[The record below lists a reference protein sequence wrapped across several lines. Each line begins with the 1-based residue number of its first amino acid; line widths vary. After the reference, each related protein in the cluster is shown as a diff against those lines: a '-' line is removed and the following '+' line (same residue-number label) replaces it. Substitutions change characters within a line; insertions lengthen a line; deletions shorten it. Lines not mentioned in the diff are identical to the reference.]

1 MTRVIPG
8 SLPVPRSWSRPIH
21 RGPGA
26 QANTA
31 ADVIAKTLVEH
42 GRVRYFQS
50 RERDQRRKEGPPE
63 MIFIAAMLSISV
75 ILTGCFAKIHE
86 LPSQPET
93 AEPLFAPLPD
103 QDFMVGLAVSG
114 GGSRAATFAAAAL
127 EALAE
132 LPVHIGTEQRSVLET
147 VSYMSSVSGGSLA
160 TAYYVTKKPPR
171 SEPIL
176 GADGMTPRYREF
188 FSAYKTVMQSDFQQ
202 RAVLR
207 QLAFFRALNPTKLAY
222 SLSEVWDNEF
232 LGDIT
237 FAQLYEREQRGDIPR
252 VILNGTVYNSGQRF
266 AFTTLPAS
274 DFDYDFIEL
283 LTNELKKPNRPV
295 PVTAEGMAIIEAGL
309 KKASRQF
316 LPLSFERIGA
326 DYRNLPL
333 SLAVATSASFPPVVG
348 PVTYQVAGRPTYL
361 HIGDGGLF
369 DNLGTESL
377 TTLFLKKIPQ
387 GSSKSG
393 LIIVI
398 DTSFPFDAGGPQLD
412 KSEKGFEVF
421 RDDPSR
427 IVGIMEERANTYQT
441 LLWHS
446 LRTEGVVLP
455 DFAHLRIEVLKH
467 VDAEWTGYDDLPE
480 ACRGDFLSTVTPAQ
494 IKQAV
499 SEIPTLF
506 KIKTPCHGAL
516 LQKAARKVVA
526 QHRPRIV
533 SFIEAHLRNPKP

>member
-1 MTRVIPG
+1 M
-8 SLPVPRSWSRPIH
+8 
-21 RGPGA
+21 RGW
-26 QANTA
+26 
-31 ADVIAKTLVEH
+31 
-42 GRVRYFQS
+42 
-50 RERDQRRKEGPPE
+50 
-63 MIFIAAMLSISV
+63 IAAVFSV
-75 ILTGCFAKIHE
+75 SLLLAGCFAKIYE
-86 LPSQPET
+86 LPSQPEH
-93 AEPLFAPLPD
+93 AEALFASLPD

-114 GGSRAATFAAAAL
+114 GGSRAATFAAGAL

-132 LPVHIGTEQRSVLET
+132 LPVRLGTEQRSVLET

-160 TAYYVTKKPPR
+160 TAYYVANKPPKTV
-171 SEPIL
+171 PVL
-176 GADGMTPRYREF
+176 GEGGQLSPRYQEF
-188 FSAYKTVMQSDFQQ
+188 FSRYKTAMQSNFQ
-202 RAVLR
+202 RSALVR

-222 SLSEVWDNEF
+222 SLSEVWDEDF
-232 LGDIT
+232 LGHTT

-252 VILNGTVYNSGQRF
+252 VILNGTVYNSGRRF

-283 LTNELKKPNRPV
+283 LMKELKKPDRPV
-295 PVTAEGMAIIEAGL
+295 PVTPEGMAIIQKGL
-309 KKASRQF
+309 EKASRQF
-316 LPLSFERIGA
+316 LPLTFERIGA
-326 DYRNLPL
+326 DYRNLRL

-398 DTSFPFDAGGPQLD
+398 DTSFPFDAGGPELD
-412 KSEKGFEVF
+412 NSEKGFQVF

-441 LLWHS
+441 MLWHS
-446 LRTEGVVLP
+446 LRTEGAVLP

-467 VDAEWTGYDDLPE
+467 VDADWEKGYEDLPE
-480 ACRGDFLSTVTPAQ
+480 VCREEFPSDVTPLQ

-499 SEIPTLF
+499 SQIPTLF

-516 LQKAARKVVA
+516 LQKAARKVVE
-526 QHRPRIV
+526 QHRHRIV
-533 SFIEAHLRNPKP
+533 SFIEAHLRKNAP

>member
-1 MTRVIPG
+1 MTMR
-8 SLPVPRSWSRPIH
+8 L
-21 RGPGA
+21 
-26 QANTA
+26 A
-31 ADVIAKTLVEH
+31 ALLIVSFLLA
-42 GRVRYFQS
+42 
-50 RERDQRRKEGPPE
+50 
-63 MIFIAAMLSISV
+63 
-75 ILTGCFAKIHE
+75 GCFAKIQQ
-86 LPSQPET
+86 LPSQPEN
-93 AEPLFAPLPD
+93 AEALFAPLPD
-103 QDFMVGLAVSG
+103 QEFMVGLAVSG

-127 EALAE
+127 EALGE
-132 LPVHIGTEQRSVLET
+132 LPVQLGPVRRSVLET

-160 TAYYVTKKPPR
+160 TAYYVTKKPPK
-171 SEPIL
+171 SEPVL
-176 GADGMTPRYREF
+176 GEQGLSPPYRAF
-188 FSAYKTVMQSDFQQ
+188 FSAYKTAMQSNFQ
-202 RAVLR
+202 RSALLR
-207 QLAFFRALNPTKLAY
+207 QFAYFRALNPTKLAY
-222 SLSEVWDNEF
+222 SLSEVWDDQF
-232 LGDIT
+232 LGDLT

-252 VILNGTVYNSGQRF
+252 VILNGTVYNTGRRF

-274 DFDYDFIEL
+274 DFDYDFIGL

-295 PVTAEGMAIIEAGL
+295 PVTPEGMAIIQKGL
-309 KKASRQF
+309 DKASRQF
-316 LPLSFERIGA
+316 LPLTFERVGA
-326 DYRNLPL
+326 DYRNLRL

-348 PVTYQVAGRPTYL
+348 PVTYQIAGRPTYL

-398 DTSFPFDAGGPQLD
+398 DTSFPFDAGGPELD

-467 VDAEWTGYDDLPE
+467 VDAEWTGYQDLPE
-480 ACRGDFLSTVTPAQ
+480 VCRDEFPSDVTPVQ

-499 SEIPTLF
+499 GEIPTLF

-516 LQKAARKVVA
+516 LEKAARKVVE
-526 QHRPRIV
+526 QHRSRIV
-533 SFIEAHLRNPKP
+533 SFIEAHQQKNQP

>member
-1 MTRVIPG
+1 MRLATVLIV
-8 SLPVPRSWSRPIH
+8 SFLL
-21 RGPGA
+21 A
-26 QANTA
+26 
-31 ADVIAKTLVEH
+31 
-42 GRVRYFQS
+42 
-50 RERDQRRKEGPPE
+50 
-63 MIFIAAMLSISV
+63 
-75 ILTGCFAKIHE
+75 GCFAKVHQ
-86 LPSQPET
+86 LPSQPEN
-93 AEPLFAPLPD
+93 AEALFAPLPD
-103 QDFMVGLAVSG
+103 QEFMVGLAVSG

-127 EALAE
+127 EALGE
-132 LPVHIGTEQRSVLET
+132 LPVQLGPVRRSVLET
-147 VSYMSSVSGGSLA
+147 VSYMSSVSGGSVA
-160 TAYYVTKKPPR
+160 TAYYVTKKPPK
-171 SEPIL
+171 SEPVL
-176 GADGMTPRYREF
+176 GEQGLSPRYREF
-188 FSAYKTVMQSDFQQ
+188 FSAYKTAMQSNFQ
-202 RAVLR
+202 RSALLR
-207 QLAFFRALNPTKLAY
+207 QFTYFRVLNPTKLAY
-222 SLSEVWDNEF
+222 SLSEVWDDQF
-232 LGDIT
+232 LGDMT

-252 VILNGTVYNSGQRF
+252 VILNGTVYNTGRRF

-274 DFDYDFIEL
+274 DFDYDFIGL

-295 PVTAEGMAIIEAGL
+295 PVTPEGMAIIQKGL
-309 KKASRQF
+309 DKASRQF
-316 LPLSFERIGA
+316 LPLTFERVGA
-326 DYRNLPL
+326 DYRNLRL

-348 PVTYQVAGRPTYL
+348 PVTYQIAGRPTYL

-398 DTSFPFDAGGPQLD
+398 DTSFPFDAGGPELD

-467 VDAEWTGYDDLPE
+467 VDAEWTGYQDLPE
-480 ACRGDFLSTVTPAQ
+480 VCRDDFPSDVTPVQ

-516 LQKAARKVVA
+516 LQKAARKVVE

-533 SFIEAHLRNPKP
+533 SFIETHFQKNQP

>member
-1 MTRVIPG
+1 MTYLTALI
-8 SLPVPRSWSRPIH
+8 SL
-21 RGPGA
+21 
-26 QANTA
+26 
-31 ADVIAKTLVEH
+31 
-42 GRVRYFQS
+42 
-50 RERDQRRKEGPPE
+50 
-63 MIFIAAMLSISV
+63 SV
-75 ILTGCFAKIHE
+75 SLLLAGCFAKIQE
-86 LPSQPET
+86 LPAQQ
-93 AEPLFAPLPD
+93 AEKEALFAPLPQ

-114 GGSRAATFAAAAL
+114 GGSRAAAFAAAAL

-132 LPVHIGTEQRSVLET
+132 TPVRMGETTRSVLET

-160 TAYYVTKKPPR
+160 TAYYVAKKPPKP
-171 SEPIL
+171 EPML
-176 GADGMTPRYREF
+176 VGQDLSPRYREF
-188 FSAYKTVMQSDFQQ
+188 FSTYQTAMQTNFQ
-202 RAVLR
+202 RSALVR
-207 QLAFFRALNPTKLAY
+207 QLAYFRAFNPTKLAY
-222 SLSEVWDNEF
+222 SLSEVWDSQF
-232 LGDIT
+232 LGGMT
-237 FAQLYEREQRGDIPR
+237 FAQLYERELRGDIPR
-252 VILNGTVYNSGQRF
+252 VILNGTVYNSGRRF

-283 LTNELKKPNRPV
+283 LTTELKKPDRPV
-295 PVTAEGMAIIEAGL
+295 PVTPEGMAIIQKGL
-309 KKASRQF
+309 EKASRQF
-316 LPLSFERIGA
+316 LPLTFERIGA

-348 PVTYQVAGRPTYL
+348 PVTYQVAGRPAYL

-398 DTSFPFDAGGPQLD
+398 DTSFPFDAGGPELD

-446 LRTEGVVLP
+446 LRTEGAVLP

-467 VDAEWTGYDDLPE
+467 VDADWSGYEDLPE
-480 ACRGDFLSTVTPAQ
+480 ICREDFPSDVTPTQ

-499 SEIPTLF
+499 SQIPTLF

-516 LQKAARKVVA
+516 LQKAARKVVEL
-526 QHRPRIV
+526 HRHRIV
-533 SFIEAHLRNPKP
+533 SFIEAHFRKSQQ

>member
-1 MTRVIPG
+1 MIRHVT
-8 SLPVPRSWSRPIH
+8 
-21 RGPGA
+21 
-26 QANTA
+26 
-31 ADVIAKTLVEH
+31 TL
-42 GRVRYFQS
+42 
-50 RERDQRRKEGPPE
+50 
-63 MIFIAAMLSISV
+63 LSAC
-75 ILTGCFAKIHE
+75 LLFTGCFAKIYE

-93 AEPLFAPLPD
+93 DQALFAPLPD

-114 GGSRAATFAAAAL
+114 GGSRAATFAAGAL

-132 LPVHIGTEQRSVLET
+132 IPVRLGTEKRSVLET
-147 VSYMSSVSGGSLA
+147 VSYMSSVSGGTLA
-160 TAYYVTKKPPR
+160 TAYYVSKKPQKT
-171 SEPIL
+171 EPML
-176 GADGMTPRYREF
+176 GQEGLSPRYREF
-188 FSAYKTVMQSDFQQ
+188 FSAYKTAMQSNFQNS
-202 RAVLR
+202 ALFR
-207 QLAFFRALNPTKLAY
+207 QLLFFRALNPTKFAY
-222 SLSEVWDNEF
+222 SFSEVWDKEF
-232 LGDIT
+232 FGDMT
-237 FAQLYEREQRGDIPR
+237 FAQLYEREKRGDIPR

-266 AFTTLPAS
+266 AFTTLPAA
-274 DFDYDFIEL
+274 DFDYDFIDLLIKEL
-283 LTNELKKPNRPV
+283 TKPDRPV
-295 PVTAEGMAIIEAGL
+295 PVTPEGLAIIETGL
-309 KKASRQF
+309 EKASRQF
-316 LPLSFERIGA
+316 LPLTFERIRA

-398 DTSFPFDAGGPQLD
+398 DTSFPFDAGGPELD

-467 VDAEWTGYDDLPE
+467 VDAEWTGYDDLPDV
-480 ACRGDFLSTVTPAQ
+480 CRKEFPSNVTPAQ

-499 SEIPTLF
+499 SQIPTLF

-516 LQKAARKVVA
+516 LQKAARKVVE

-533 SFIEAHLRNPKP
+533 NFIEAHLRNPQP

>member
-1 MTRVIPG
+1 MTMR
-8 SLPVPRSWSRPIH
+8 L
-21 RGPGA
+21 
-26 QANTA
+26 A
-31 ADVIAKTLVEH
+31 ALLIVSFLLA
-42 GRVRYFQS
+42 
-50 RERDQRRKEGPPE
+50 
-63 MIFIAAMLSISV
+63 
-75 ILTGCFAKIHE
+75 GCFAKIHQ
-86 LPSQPET
+86 LPSQPEN
-93 AEPLFAPLPD
+93 AEALFAPLPD
-103 QDFMVGLAVSG
+103 QEFMVGLAVSG

-127 EALAE
+127 EALGE
-132 LPVHIGTEQRSVLET
+132 LPVQLGPVRRSVLET
-147 VSYMSSVSGGSLA
+147 VSYMSSVSGGSVA
-160 TAYYVTKKPPR
+160 TAYYVTKKPPK
-171 SEPIL
+171 SEPVL
-176 GADGMTPRYREF
+176 GEQGLSPRYREF
-188 FSAYKTVMQSDFQQ
+188 FSAYKTAMQSNFQ
-202 RAVLR
+202 RSALLR
-207 QLAFFRALNPTKLAY
+207 QFTYFRALNPTKLAY
-222 SLSEVWDNEF
+222 SLSEVWDDQF
-232 LGDIT
+232 LGDLT

-252 VILNGTVYNSGQRF
+252 VILNGTVYNTGRRF

-274 DFDYDFIEL
+274 DFDYDFIGL
-283 LTNELKKPNRPV
+283 LTNELKKPSRPV
-295 PVTAEGMAIIEAGL
+295 PVTPEGMAIIQKGL
-309 KKASRQF
+309 DKASRQF
-316 LPLSFERIGA
+316 LPLTFERVGV
-326 DYRNLPL
+326 DYRNLRL

-348 PVTYQVAGRPTYL
+348 PVTYQIAGRPTYL

-398 DTSFPFDAGGPQLD
+398 DTSFPFDAGGPELD

-467 VDAEWTGYDDLPE
+467 VDAEWTGYQDLPE
-480 ACRGDFLSTVTPAQ
+480 VCRDDFPSDVTPVQ

-516 LQKAARKVVA
+516 LQKAARKVVE

-533 SFIEAHLRNPKP
+533 SFIETHFQKNQP

>member
-1 MTRVIPG
+1 MRLATVLIV
-8 SLPVPRSWSRPIH
+8 SFLL
-21 RGPGA
+21 A
-26 QANTA
+26 
-31 ADVIAKTLVEH
+31 
-42 GRVRYFQS
+42 
-50 RERDQRRKEGPPE
+50 
-63 MIFIAAMLSISV
+63 
-75 ILTGCFAKIHE
+75 GCFAKIHQ
-86 LPSQPET
+86 LPSQPEN
-93 AEPLFAPLPD
+93 AEALFAPLPD
-103 QDFMVGLAVSG
+103 QEFMVGLAVSG

-127 EALAE
+127 EALGE
-132 LPVHIGTEQRSVLET
+132 LPVQLGPVRRSVLET
-147 VSYMSSVSGGSLA
+147 VSYMSSVSGGSVA
-160 TAYYVTKKPPR
+160 TAYYVTKKPPK
-171 SEPIL
+171 SEPVL
-176 GADGMTPRYREF
+176 GEQGLSPRYREF
-188 FSAYKTVMQSDFQQ
+188 FSAYKTAMQSNFQ
-202 RAVLR
+202 RSALLR
-207 QLAFFRALNPTKLAY
+207 QFTYFRALNPTKLAY
-222 SLSEVWDNEF
+222 SLSEVWDDQF
-232 LGDIT
+232 LGDMT

-252 VILNGTVYNSGQRF
+252 VILNGTVYNSGRRF

-274 DFDYDFIEL
+274 DFDYDFIGL

-295 PVTAEGMAIIEAGL
+295 PVTPEGMAIIQKGL
-309 KKASRQF
+309 DKASRQF
-316 LPLSFERIGA
+316 LPLTFEGVGA
-326 DYRNLPL
+326 DYRNLRL

-348 PVTYQVAGRPTYL
+348 PVTYQIAGRPTYL

-398 DTSFPFDAGGPQLD
+398 DTSFPFDAGGPELD

-467 VDAEWTGYDDLPE
+467 VDAEWTGYQDLPE
-480 ACRGDFLSTVTPAQ
+480 VCRDDFPSDVTPVQ

-516 LQKAARKVVA
+516 LQKAARKVVE

-533 SFIEAHLRNPKP
+533 SFIETHFQKNQP

>member
-1 MTRVIPG
+1 MRLATVLIV
-8 SLPVPRSWSRPIH
+8 SLLL
-21 RGPGA
+21 A
-26 QANTA
+26 
-31 ADVIAKTLVEH
+31 
-42 GRVRYFQS
+42 
-50 RERDQRRKEGPPE
+50 
-63 MIFIAAMLSISV
+63 
-75 ILTGCFAKIHE
+75 GCFAKIHQ
-86 LPSQPET
+86 LPSQPEN
-93 AEPLFAPLPD
+93 AEALFAPLPD
-103 QDFMVGLAVSG
+103 QEFMVGLAVSG

-127 EALAE
+127 EALGE
-132 LPVHIGTEQRSVLET
+132 LPVQLGPVRRSVLET
-147 VSYMSSVSGGSLA
+147 VSYMSSVSGGSVA
-160 TAYYVTKKPPR
+160 TAYYVTKKPPK
-171 SEPIL
+171 SEPVL
-176 GADGMTPRYREF
+176 GEQGLSPRYREF
-188 FSAYKTVMQSDFQQ
+188 FSAYKTAMQSNFQ
-202 RAVLR
+202 RSALLR
-207 QLAFFRALNPTKLAY
+207 QFTYFRALNPTKLAY
-222 SLSEVWDNEF
+222 SLSEVWDDQF
-232 LGDIT
+232 LGDMT

-252 VILNGTVYNSGQRF
+252 VILNGTVYNTGRRF

-274 DFDYDFIEL
+274 DFDYDFIGL

-295 PVTAEGMAIIEAGL
+295 PVTPEGMAIIQKGL
-309 KKASRQF
+309 DKASRQF
-316 LPLSFERIGA
+316 LPLTFERVGA
-326 DYRNLPL
+326 DYRNLRL

-348 PVTYQVAGRPTYL
+348 PVTYQIAGRPTYL

-398 DTSFPFDAGGPQLD
+398 DTSFPFDAGGPELD

-467 VDAEWTGYDDLPE
+467 VDAEWTGYQDLPE
-480 ACRGDFLSTVTPAQ
+480 VCRDDFPSDVTPVQ

-516 LQKAARKVVA
+516 LQKAARKVVE

-533 SFIEAHLRNPKP
+533 SFIETHFQKNQP

>member
-1 MTRVIPG
+1 MTRMAVLL
-8 SLPVPRSWSRPIH
+8 SL
-21 RGPGA
+21 
-26 QANTA
+26 N
-31 ADVIAKTLVEH
+31 LVL
-42 GRVRYFQS
+42 
-50 RERDQRRKEGPPE
+50 
-63 MIFIAAMLSISV
+63 A
-75 ILTGCFAKIHE
+75 GCFAKIYE
-86 LPSQPET
+86 LPPQPT
-93 AEPLFAPLPD
+93 DAEALFAPLPD

-114 GGSRAATFAAAAL
+114 GGSRAATFAAGAI

-132 LPVHIGTEQRSVLET
+132 LPVRVGAEQRSVLET
-147 VSYMSSVSGGSLA
+147 VSYISSVSGGSLA
-160 TAYYVTKKPPR
+160 TAYYVAKKPAR
-171 SEPIL
+171 SEPVL
-176 GADGMTPRYREF
+176 GDDGLSPNYRKF
-188 FSAYKTVMQSDFQQ
+188 FSTYKTAMQSNFQ
-202 RAVLR
+202 RSAVLR
-207 QLAFFRALNPTKLAY
+207 QVAFFRALNPTKLAY
-222 SLSEVWDNEF
+222 SLSEVWDQDF
-232 LGDIT
+232 LGDMT

-274 DFDYDFIEL
+274 DFDYDFIDL
-283 LTNELKKPNRPV
+283 LTKELKNPDRPV
-295 PVTAEGMAIIEAGL
+295 PVTPEGLAIIRTGL
-309 KKASRQF
+309 EKASRQF

-326 DYRNLPL
+326 DYRNLRL

-361 HIGDGGLF
+361 HVGDGGLF

-377 TTLFLKKIPQ
+377 TTLFLKKLPP

-427 IVGIMEERANTYQT
+427 IIGIMEERANTYQA

-467 VDAEWTGYDDLPE
+467 VDAEWTGYEDLPDL
-480 ACRGDFLSTVTPAQ
+480 CREDFPSDVTPAQ

-499 SEIPTLF
+499 SQIPTLF
-506 KIKTPCHGAL
+506 KIDTPCHGAL
-516 LQKAARKVVA
+516 LEKAARKVVE
-526 QHRPRIV
+526 QHRQRIV
-533 SFIEAHLRNPKP
+533 TFIESHLRKPQR

>member
-1 MTRVIPG
+1 MMAPVVVVLTM
-8 SLPVPRSWSRPIH
+8 SL
-21 RGPGA
+21 
-26 QANTA
+26 
-31 ADVIAKTLVEH
+31 L
-42 GRVRYFQS
+42 
-50 RERDQRRKEGPPE
+50 
-63 MIFIAAMLSISV
+63 
-75 ILTGCFAKIHE
+75 LTGCFAKVYE
-86 LPSQPET
+86 LPSQPEH
-93 AEPLFAPLPD
+93 AEALFAPLPD

-114 GGSRAATFAAAAL
+114 GGSRAATFAAGAL

-132 LPVHIGTEQRSVLET
+132 IPVSLGTEQRSVLET

-160 TAYYVTKKPPR
+160 TAYYVTNKPPR
-171 SEPIL
+171 SEL
-176 GADGMTPRYREF
+176 MLSNGSLSPRYREF
-188 FSAYKTVMQSDFQQ
+188 FSAYKAAMQSNFQ
-202 RAVLR
+202 RSALVR

-222 SLSEVWDNEF
+222 SLSEVWDKDF
-232 LGDIT
+232 LGDMT

-252 VILNGTVYNSGQRF
+252 VILNGTVYNSGRRF

-283 LTNELKKPNRPV
+283 LMNELKKPDRPV
-295 PVTAEGMAIIEAGL
+295 PVTTEGLAIIQKGL
-309 KKASRQF
+309 EKASRQF
-316 LPLSFERIGA
+316 LPLTFERIAA

-348 PVTYQVAGRPTYL
+348 PVTYRVAGRPTYL

-398 DTSFPFDAGGPQLD
+398 DTSFPFDAGGPELD
-412 KSEKGFEVF
+412 SSEKGFQVF

-427 IVGIMEERANTYQT
+427 IVGIMEERAHTYQT
-441 LLWHS
+441 MLWHS
-446 LRTEGVVLP
+446 LRTEGAVLP

-467 VDAEWTGYDDLPE
+467 VDADWDRGYQDLPDV
-480 ACRGDFLSTVTPAQ
+480 CREDFPLDVTPAQ

-499 SEIPTLF
+499 SQIPTLF

-516 LQKAARKVVA
+516 LQEAARRAVK
-526 QHRPRIV
+526 QHRDRIV
-533 SFIEAHLRNPKP
+533 SFIERHLRKPQP

>member
-1 MTRVIPG
+1 MRYFAAVLSIC
-8 SLPVPRSWSRPIH
+8 LPVVL
-21 RGPGA
+21 A
-26 QANTA
+26 
-31 ADVIAKTLVEH
+31 
-42 GRVRYFQS
+42 
-50 RERDQRRKEGPPE
+50 
-63 MIFIAAMLSISV
+63 
-75 ILTGCFAKIHE
+75 GCFAKIQQ
-86 LPSQPET
+86 LPAQPEN
-93 AEPLFAPLPD
+93 AEALFAPLPA

-114 GGSRAATFAAAAL
+114 GGSRAATFAAGAL

-132 LPVHIGTEQRSVLET
+132 IPVRQGSATRSVLET
-147 VSYMSSVSGGSLA
+147 VSYMSSVSGGSVA
-160 TAYYVTKKPPR
+160 TAYYVTKKPPK
-171 SEPIL
+171 SEPVL
-176 GADGMTPRYREF
+176 GEQGLSPRYRDF
-188 FSAYKTVMQSDFQQ
+188 FSAYKTAMQSNFQ
-202 RAVLR
+202 RSAVLR

-222 SLSEVWDNEF
+222 SLSEVWDDQF
-232 LGDIT
+232 LGDMT

-252 VILNGTVYNSGQRF
+252 VILNGTVYNTGRRF

-283 LTNELKKPNRPV
+283 LTKELKKPDRPV
-295 PVTAEGMAIIEAGL
+295 PLTPEGIAIIQKGL
-309 KKASRQF
+309 DKASRQF
-316 LPLSFERIGA
+316 LPLTFERIGA
-326 DYRNLPL
+326 DYRNLRL

-348 PVTYQVAGRPTYL
+348 PVTYQVGGGSTYM

-377 TTLFLKKIPQ
+377 TTLFLNKIPQ

-398 DTSFPFDAGGPQLD
+398 DTSFPFDAGGPELD

-467 VDAEWTGYDDLPE
+467 VDAEWTGYQDLPE
-480 ACRGDFLSTVTPAQ
+480 VCRNEFPSDVTPTQ

-499 SEIPTLF
+499 SQIPTLF
-506 KIKTPCHGAL
+506 KIKTACHGAL
-516 LQKAARKVVA
+516 LQKAARKVVE
-526 QHRPRIV
+526 QHRQRIV
-533 SFIEAHLRNPKP
+533 NFIETHQQQNQP

>member
-1 MTRVIPG
+1 MRLATVLIV
-8 SLPVPRSWSRPIH
+8 SLLL
-21 RGPGA
+21 A
-26 QANTA
+26 
-31 ADVIAKTLVEH
+31 
-42 GRVRYFQS
+42 
-50 RERDQRRKEGPPE
+50 
-63 MIFIAAMLSISV
+63 
-75 ILTGCFAKIHE
+75 GCFAKIHQ
-86 LPSQPET
+86 LPSQPEN
-93 AEPLFAPLPD
+93 AEALFAPLPD
-103 QDFMVGLAVSG
+103 QEFMVGLAVSG

-127 EALAE
+127 EALGE
-132 LPVHIGTEQRSVLET
+132 LPVQLGPVRRSVLET
-147 VSYMSSVSGGSLA
+147 VSYMSSVSGGSVA
-160 TAYYVTKKPPR
+160 TAYYVTKKPPK
-171 SEPIL
+171 SEPVL
-176 GADGMTPRYREF
+176 GEQGLSPRYREF
-188 FSAYKTVMQSDFQQ
+188 FSAYKTAMQSNFQ
-202 RAVLR
+202 RSALLR
-207 QLAFFRALNPTKLAY
+207 QFTYFRALNPTKLAY
-222 SLSEVWDNEF
+222 SLSEVWDDQF
-232 LGDIT
+232 LGDMT

-252 VILNGTVYNSGQRF
+252 VILNGTVYNSGRRF

-274 DFDYDFIEL
+274 DFDYDFIGL

-295 PVTAEGMAIIEAGL
+295 PVTPEGMAIIQKGL
-309 KKASRQF
+309 DKASRQF
-316 LPLSFERIGA
+316 LPLTFERVGA
-326 DYRNLPL
+326 DYRNLRL

-348 PVTYQVAGRPTYL
+348 PVTYQIAGRPTYL

-398 DTSFPFDAGGPQLD
+398 DTSFPFDAGGPELD

-467 VDAEWTGYDDLPE
+467 VDAEWTGYQDLPE
-480 ACRGDFLSTVTPAQ
+480 VCRDDFPSDVTPVQ

-516 LQKAARKVVA
+516 LQKAARKVVE

-533 SFIEAHLRNPKP
+533 SFIETHFQKNQP

>member
-1 MTRVIPG
+1 M
-8 SLPVPRSWSRPIH
+8 
-21 RGPGA
+21 
-26 QANTA
+26 
-31 ADVIAKTLVEH
+31 
-42 GRVRYFQS
+42 QS
-50 RERDQRRKEGPPE
+50 N
-63 MIFIAAMLSISV
+63 F
-75 ILTGCFAKIHE
+75 
-86 LPSQPET
+86 
-93 AEPLFAPLPD
+93 
-103 QDFMVGLAVSG
+103 
-114 GGSRAATFAAAAL
+114 
-127 EALAE
+127 
-132 LPVHIGTEQRSVLET
+132 QRSAFV
-147 VSYMSSVSGGSLA
+147 
-160 TAYYVTKKPPR
+160 
-171 SEPIL
+171 
-176 GADGMTPRYREF
+176 
-188 FSAYKTVMQSDFQQ
+188 
-202 RAVLR
+202 R

-222 SLSEVWDNEF
+222 SLSEVWDSDF
-232 LGDIT
+232 LGDMT

-252 VILNGTVYNSGQRF
+252 VILNGTVYNSGRRF

-283 LTNELKKPNRPV
+283 LTRELKKPDRPV
-295 PVTAEGMAIIEAGL
+295 PVTTEGLAIIQKGL
-309 KKASRQF
+309 EKASRQF
-316 LPLSFERIGA
+316 LPLTFERIGA

-398 DTSFPFDAGGPQLD
+398 DTSFPFDAGGPELD

-467 VDAEWTGYDDLPE
+467 VDADWSGYQDLPD
-480 ACRGDFLSTVTPAQ
+480 ACRDEFPHEVTPAQ

-499 SEIPTLF
+499 SQIPTLF

-516 LQKAARKVVA
+516 LEKAARKVVE
-526 QHRPRIV
+526 QHRQRIV
-533 SFIEAHLRNPKP
+533 GFIEAHTAKAQP

>member
-1 MTRVIPG
+1 MRLATVLIV
-8 SLPVPRSWSRPIH
+8 SFLL
-21 RGPGA
+21 A
-26 QANTA
+26 
-31 ADVIAKTLVEH
+31 
-42 GRVRYFQS
+42 
-50 RERDQRRKEGPPE
+50 
-63 MIFIAAMLSISV
+63 
-75 ILTGCFAKIHE
+75 GCFAKIHQ
-86 LPSQPET
+86 LPSQPEN
-93 AEPLFAPLPD
+93 AEALFAPLPD
-103 QDFMVGLAVSG
+103 QEFMVGLAVSG

-127 EALAE
+127 EALGE
-132 LPVHIGTEQRSVLET
+132 LPVQLGPVRRSVLET
-147 VSYMSSVSGGSLA
+147 VSYMSSVSGGSVA
-160 TAYYVTKKPPR
+160 TAYYVTKKPPKA
-171 SEPIL
+171 EPVL
-176 GADGMTPRYREF
+176 GEQGLSPRYREF
-188 FSAYKTVMQSDFQQ
+188 FSAYKTAMQSNFQ
-202 RAVLR
+202 RSALLR
-207 QLAFFRALNPTKLAY
+207 QFTYFRALNPTKLAY
-222 SLSEVWDNEF
+222 SLSEVWDDQF
-232 LGDIT
+232 LGDMT

-252 VILNGTVYNSGQRF
+252 VILNGTVYNSGRRF

-274 DFDYDFIEL
+274 DFDYDFIGQ

-295 PVTAEGMAIIEAGL
+295 PVTPEGMAIIQKGL
-309 KKASRQF
+309 DKASRQF
-316 LPLSFERIGA
+316 LPLTFERVGA
-326 DYRNLPL
+326 DYRNLRL

-348 PVTYQVAGRPTYL
+348 PVTYQIAGRPTYL

-398 DTSFPFDAGGPQLD
+398 DTSFPFDAGGPELD

-467 VDAEWTGYDDLPE
+467 VDAEWTGYQDLPE
-480 ACRGDFLSTVTPAQ
+480 VCRDDFPSDVTPVQ

-516 LQKAARKVVA
+516 LQKAARKVVE

-533 SFIEAHLRNPKP
+533 SFIETHFQKNQP

>member
-1 MTRVIPG
+1 MMRVATVLTV
-8 SLPVPRSWSRPIH
+8 SLLL
-21 RGPGA
+21 A
-26 QANTA
+26 
-31 ADVIAKTLVEH
+31 
-42 GRVRYFQS
+42 
-50 RERDQRRKEGPPE
+50 
-63 MIFIAAMLSISV
+63 
-75 ILTGCFAKIHE
+75 GCFAKIQH
-86 LPSQPET
+86 LPSQPEN
-93 AEPLFAPLPD
+93 AEALFAPLPD

-114 GGSRAATFAAAAL
+114 GGSRAATFAAGAL

-132 LPVHIGTEQRSVLET
+132 IPVRLGPVKRSVLET

-171 SEPIL
+171 SEPVL
-176 GADGMTPRYREF
+176 AEQGLSPRYREF
-188 FSAYKTVMQSDFQQ
+188 FSAYKTAMQSNFQ
-202 RAVLR
+202 RSAVLR
-207 QLAFFRALNPTKLAY
+207 QFAFFRALNPTKLAY
-222 SLSEVWDNEF
+222 SLSEVWDDQF

-252 VILNGTVYNSGQRF
+252 VILNGTVYNSGRRF

-283 LTNELKKPNRPV
+283 LTKELKKPDRPV
-295 PVTAEGMAIIEAGL
+295 PVTPEGMAIIQKGL
-309 KKASRQF
+309 DKASRQF
-316 LPLSFERIGA
+316 LPLTFERIGA
-326 DYRNLPL
+326 DYRNLRL

-348 PVTYQVAGRPTYL
+348 PVTYQIAGRPAYL

-387 GSSKSG
+387 GSSKRG

-398 DTSFPFDAGGPQLD
+398 DTSFPFDAGGPELD

-467 VDAEWTGYDDLPE
+467 VDAEWTGYQDLPDV
-480 ACRGDFLSTVTPAQ
+480 CRDDFSSDVTPAQ

-499 SEIPTLF
+499 SQIPTLF

-516 LQKAARKVVA
+516 LEKAARKVVE
-526 QHRPRIV
+526 QHRQRIV
-533 SFIEAHLRNPKP
+533 SFIEAHQQKNQP

>member
-1 MTRVIPG
+1 MRLATVLIV
-8 SLPVPRSWSRPIH
+8 SFLL
-21 RGPGA
+21 A
-26 QANTA
+26 
-31 ADVIAKTLVEH
+31 
-42 GRVRYFQS
+42 
-50 RERDQRRKEGPPE
+50 
-63 MIFIAAMLSISV
+63 
-75 ILTGCFAKIHE
+75 GCFAKIHQ
-86 LPSQPET
+86 LPSQPEN
-93 AEPLFAPLPD
+93 AEALFAPLPD
-103 QDFMVGLAVSG
+103 QEFMVGLAVSG

-127 EALAE
+127 EALGE
-132 LPVHIGTEQRSVLET
+132 LPVQLGPVRRSVLET
-147 VSYMSSVSGGSLA
+147 VSYMSSVSGGSVA
-160 TAYYVTKKPPR
+160 TAYYVTKKPPK
-171 SEPIL
+171 SEPVL
-176 GADGMTPRYREF
+176 GEQGLSPRYREF
-188 FSAYKTVMQSDFQQ
+188 FSAYKTAMQSNFQ
-202 RAVLR
+202 RSALLR
-207 QLAFFRALNPTKLAY
+207 QFTYFRALNPTKLAY
-222 SLSEVWDNEF
+222 SLSEVWDDQF
-232 LGDIT
+232 LGDMT

-252 VILNGTVYNSGQRF
+252 VILNGTVYNTGRRF

-274 DFDYDFIEL
+274 DFDYDFIGL

-295 PVTAEGMAIIEAGL
+295 PVTPEGMAIIQKGL
-309 KKASRQF
+309 DKASRQF
-316 LPLSFERIGA
+316 LPLTFERVGA
-326 DYRNLPL
+326 DYRNLRL

-348 PVTYQVAGRPTYL
+348 PVTYQIAGRPTYL

-398 DTSFPFDAGGPQLD
+398 DTSFPFDAGGPELD

-467 VDAEWTGYDDLPE
+467 VDAEWTGYQDLPE
-480 ACRGDFLSTVTPAQ
+480 VCRDDFPSDVTPVQ

-516 LQKAARKVVA
+516 LQKAARKVVE

-533 SFIEAHLRNPKP
+533 SFIETHFQKNQP

>member
-1 MTRVIPG
+1 MKG
-8 SLPVPRSWSRPIH
+8 S
-21 RGPGA
+21 
-26 QANTA
+26 A
-31 ADVIAKTLVEH
+31 ALLGVALTV
-42 GRVRYFQS
+42 
-50 RERDQRRKEGPPE
+50 
-63 MIFIAAMLSISV
+63 A
-75 ILTGCFAKIHE
+75 LTGCFAKIQQ
-86 LPSQPET
+86 LPSQTEN
-93 AEPLFAPLPD
+93 AEALFAPLPD

-114 GGSRAATFAAAAL
+114 GGSRAATFAAGAL

-132 LPVHIGTEQRSVLET
+132 IPVRLGPVRRSLLET
-147 VSYMSSVSGGSLA
+147 VSYMSSVSGGSVA
-160 TAYYVTKKPPR
+160 TAYYVTKKPSK
-171 SEPIL
+171 SEPML
-176 GADGMTPRYREF
+176 GDEGLSPRYREF
-188 FSAYKTVMQSDFQQ
+188 FSAYKTAMQSNFQ
-202 RAVLR
+202 RSAVLR
-207 QLAFFRALNPTKLAY
+207 QFAFFRALNPTKLAY
-222 SLSEVWDNEF
+222 SLSEVWDDQF
-232 LGDIT
+232 LDEMT

-252 VILNGTVYNSGQRF
+252 VILNGTVYNSGRRF

-283 LTNELKKPNRPV
+283 LTKELKKPDRPV
-295 PVTAEGMAIIEAGL
+295 PVTGEGMAIIQKGL
-309 KKASRQF
+309 EKASRQF
-316 LPLSFERIGA
+316 LPLTFERIGA
-326 DYRNLPL
+326 DYRNLRL

-348 PVTYQVAGRPTYL
+348 PVTYQLAGRPTYL

-398 DTSFPFDAGGPQLD
+398 DTSFPFDAGGPELD

-455 DFAHLRIEVLKH
+455 DFAHLRIVVLKH
-467 VDAEWTGYDDLPE
+467 VDAEWSGYQDLPE
-480 ACRGDFLSTVTPAQ
+480 VCRDEFPPDVTPTQ

-499 SEIPTLF
+499 AEIPTLF
-506 KIKTPCHGAL
+506 KIKIPCHGAL
-516 LQKAARKVVA
+516 LLKAARKVVE
-526 QHRPRIV
+526 QHRHRIV
-533 SFIEAHLRNPKP
+533 NFIEANQTAKKP

>member
-1 MTRVIPG
+1 MMRHVATV
-8 SLPVPRSWSRPIH
+8 
-21 RGPGA
+21 
-26 QANTA
+26 
-31 ADVIAKTLVEH
+31 
-42 GRVRYFQS
+42 
-50 RERDQRRKEGPPE
+50 
-63 MIFIAAMLSISV
+63 LSISV
-75 ILTGCFAKIHE
+75 LLAGCFAKIHE
-86 LPSQPET
+86 LPSQPEPS
-93 AEPLFAPLPD
+93 EVLFAPLPD

-132 LPVHIGTEQRSVLET
+132 IPVRVGTEKRSVLET

-160 TAYYVTKKPPR
+160 TAYYVTRKPPR
-171 SEPIL
+171 PEPML
-176 GADGMTPRYREF
+176 GEEGLSPRYREF
-188 FSAYKTVMQSDFQQ
+188 FSGYKTAMQWNFQ
-202 RAVLR
+202 RSALVR
-207 QLAFFRALNPTKLAY
+207 QFAFFRALNPTKLAY
-222 SLSEVWDNEF
+222 SLSEVWDEDF
-232 LGDIT
+232 LGHMT

-252 VILNGTVYNSGQRF
+252 VILNGTVYNSGRRF

-274 DFDYDFIEL
+274 DFDYNFVDL
-283 LTNELKKPNRPV
+283 LLKELKNPDRPV
-295 PVTAEGMAIIEAGL
+295 PVTPEGFSIIQKGL
-309 KKASRQF
+309 EKASRQF
-316 LPLSFERIGA
+316 LPLTFEHIGA
-326 DYRNLPL
+326 DYRNLRL

-398 DTSFPFDAGGPQLD
+398 DTSFPFDAGAPELD
-412 KSEKGFEVF
+412 RSEKGFEVF
-421 RDDPSR
+421 REDPSR

-446 LRTEGVVLP
+446 LRTQGIVLP

-467 VDAEWTGYDDLPE
+467 VDAEWTGYQDLPE
-480 ACRGDFLSTVTPAQ
+480 VCRGEFPTNVTSAQ

-499 SEIPTLF
+499 SQIPTLF

-516 LQKAARKVVA
+516 LEKAARKVVE

-533 SFIEAHLRNPKP
+533 SFIEKHLQTNTP

>member
-1 MTRVIPG
+1 MRLATVLIV
-8 SLPVPRSWSRPIH
+8 SFLL
-21 RGPGA
+21 A
-26 QANTA
+26 
-31 ADVIAKTLVEH
+31 
-42 GRVRYFQS
+42 
-50 RERDQRRKEGPPE
+50 
-63 MIFIAAMLSISV
+63 
-75 ILTGCFAKIHE
+75 GCFAKIHQ
-86 LPSQPET
+86 LPSQPEN
-93 AEPLFAPLPD
+93 AEALFAPLPD
-103 QDFMVGLAVSG
+103 QEFMVGLAVSG

-127 EALAE
+127 EALGE
-132 LPVHIGTEQRSVLET
+132 LPVQLGPVRRSVLET
-147 VSYMSSVSGGSLA
+147 VSYMSSVSGGSVA
-160 TAYYVTKKPPR
+160 TAYYVTKKPPK
-171 SEPIL
+171 SEPVL
-176 GADGMTPRYREF
+176 GEQGLSPRYREF
-188 FSAYKTVMQSDFQQ
+188 FSAYKTAMQSNFQ
-202 RAVLR
+202 RSALLR
-207 QLAFFRALNPTKLAY
+207 QFTYFRALNPTKLAY
-222 SLSEVWDNEF
+222 SLSEVWDDQF
-232 LGDIT
+232 LGDMT

-252 VILNGTVYNSGQRF
+252 VILNGTVYNSGRRF

-274 DFDYDFIEL
+274 DFDYDFIGL

-295 PVTAEGMAIIEAGL
+295 PVTPEGMAIIQKGL
-309 KKASRQF
+309 DEASRQF
-316 LPLSFERIGA
+316 LPLTFERVGA
-326 DYRNLPL
+326 DYRNLRL

-348 PVTYQVAGRPTYL
+348 PVTYQIAGRPTYL

-398 DTSFPFDAGGPQLD
+398 DTSFPFDAGGPELD

-467 VDAEWTGYDDLPE
+467 VDAEWTGYQDLPE
-480 ACRGDFLSTVTPAQ
+480 VCRDDFPSDVTPVQ

-516 LQKAARKVVA
+516 LQKAARKVVE

-533 SFIEAHLRNPKP
+533 SFIETHFQKNQP

>member
-1 MTRVIPG
+1 MR
-8 SLPVPRSWSRPIH
+8 RPI
-21 RGPGA
+21 
-26 QANTA
+26 
-31 ADVIAKTLVEH
+31 V
-42 GRVRYFQS
+42 
-50 RERDQRRKEGPPE
+50 
-63 MIFIAAMLSISV
+63 AMMSAGL
-75 ILTGCFAKIHE
+75 LLAGCFAKIHE
-86 LPSQPET
+86 LPAQPEH
-93 AEPLFAPLPD
+93 AEALFAPLSD

-114 GGSRAATFAAAAL
+114 GGSRAATFAAGAL

-132 LPVHIGTEQRSVLET
+132 LPVRFGTENRSVLET

-160 TAYYVTKKPPR
+160 TAYYVTNKPPK
-171 SEPIL
+171 SEPVL
-176 GADGMTPRYREF
+176 GVDGLSPRYREF
-188 FSAYKTVMQSDFQQ
+188 FSLYKTAMQSNFQ
-202 RAVLR
+202 RSALFR

-222 SLSEVWDNEF
+222 SLSEVWDEDF
-232 LGDIT
+232 LGHTT
-237 FAQLYEREQRGDIPR
+237 FAQLYKREQRGDIPR
-252 VILNGTVYNSGQRF
+252 VILNGTVYNSGRRF

-283 LTNELKKPNRPV
+283 LTKELKKPDRPV
-295 PVTAEGMAIIEAGL
+295 PVTPEGMAIIQKGL
-309 KKASRQF
+309 ERASRQF
-316 LPLSFERIGA
+316 LPLTFERIGA
-326 DYRNLPL
+326 DYRELPL

-377 TTLFLKKIPQ
+377 TTLFLKKIPK

-398 DTSFPFDAGGPQLD
+398 DTSFPFDAGGPGLD
-412 KSEKGFEVF
+412 KSDKGFEVF

-455 DFAHLRIEVLKH
+455 DFAHLRIVVLKH

-480 ACRGDFLSTVTPAQ
+480 ACRNEFSADVTPAA

-499 SEIPTLF
+499 SQIPTLF
-506 KIKTPCHGAL
+506 KIKTPCHGEL
-516 LQKAARKVVA
+516 LLKAARKVVE
-526 QHRPRIV
+526 QSRHRIV
-533 SFIEAHLRNPKP
+533 NFIEAHQ